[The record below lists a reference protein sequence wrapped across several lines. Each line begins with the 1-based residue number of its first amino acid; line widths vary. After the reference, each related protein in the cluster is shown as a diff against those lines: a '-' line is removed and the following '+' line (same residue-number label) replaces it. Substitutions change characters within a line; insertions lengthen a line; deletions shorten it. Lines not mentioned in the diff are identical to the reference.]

1 MPDHHNIGIPISEA
15 PRMDWKALMQ
25 RLRERGWTQAKLL
38 EWLESQGVEC
48 GQATLS
54 DLARGASVDPKFKLG
69 DALRRLDASEQTY
82 QAAPADEAR

>member
-1 MPDHHNIGIPISEA
+1 
-15 PRMDWKALMQ
+15 MDWKALMQ

-69 DALRRLDASEQTY
+69 DALRRLDSSEQAY

>member
-1 MPDHHNIGIPISEA
+1 
-15 PRMDWKALMQ
+15 MDWKALMQ

-69 DALRRLDASEQTY
+69 DALRRLDASEQAY

>member
-1 MPDHHNIGIPISEA
+1 
-15 PRMDWKALMQ
+15 MDWKTLMAG
-25 RLRERGWTQAKLL
+25 LRKRGWTQAKLA

-69 DALRRLDASEQTY
+69 DALRQLHASGQTFE
-82 QAAPADEAR
+82 APAPSESAAE